1 MLGHKDQ
8 PVQLDQVTGSSGS
21 TGAMGAAGATGA
33 TGLQGERGFGVPQQ
47 GNISVPC
54 FAFVPPS
61 SDDSV
66 SYSYNYGL
74 RNTDGSELSY
84 CYAPLQLPQG
94 ATITNATFYFYDN
107 DAGFFEFYLMRQN
120 QTLWQI
126 MEEVYNT
133 PGSDTPGVT
142 QISLDDTINGATVDN
157 NNYYY
162 YLLINMPYSSTN
174 EYYYRFYYAL
184 VEYAYP

>member
-1 MLGHKDQ
+1 MFFFETADLNFAFSSFYITSFCFISNFASKT
-8 PVQLDQVTGSSGS
+8 TGFIWIFFLLLN
-21 TGAMGAAGATGA
+21 A
-33 TGLQGERGFGVPQQ
+33 
-47 GNISVPC
+47 C

-66 SYSYNYGL
+66 SYSYSYGL
-74 RNTDGSELSY
+74 RNNDVSGLSY
-84 CYAPLQLPQG
+84 CYAPLQLPHG

-107 DAGFFEFYLMRQN
+107 DAGFFKFYLMWQN

-126 MEEVYNT
+126 MKEVYTT
-133 PGSDTPGVT
+133 PGSDTPEVT

-162 YLLINMPYSSTN
+162 YLLVKMPYSSTN